1 MNLQKIFE
9 YALQREQEGYRF
21 FQANADKASHAAAA
35 GVFQKLADEELKHI
49 KYIENLMAASKD
61 ATGMSNTLKLEGDTW
76 FEDRARKEFL
86 NQTLIES
93 MIPDV
98 AVLRTAFLIEHDL
111 SEFYEMAAAK
121 SDGKAQAAFTQLAKW
136 ERGHEAFFKELHD
149 KVFEEYTQM
158 PWGG

>member
-9 YALQREQEGYRF
+9 YALQREKEGYQF
-21 FQANADKASHAAAA
+21 FKGNADKATHGAAAQ
-35 GVFQKLADEELKHI
+35 VFQKLADEELKHI
-49 KYIENLMAASKD
+49 EYIKNLMQA
-61 ATGMSNTLKLEGDTW
+61 EGDENVKSEAMLEIEGW
-76 FEDRARKEFL
+76 FEDKAKDEL
-86 NQTLIES
+86 LDQSLIES

-98 AVLRTAFLIEHDL
+98 AVLRTAYLIESDL
-111 SEFYEMAAAK
+111 SEFYENAASK
-121 SDGKAQAAFTQLAKW
+121 SSGRAQKAFEQLAKW

>member
-1 MNLQKIFE
+1 MNLQKIYE
-9 YALQREQEGYRF
+9 YALQREQEGYQF

-35 GVFQKLADEELKHI
+35 GIFKKLADEELKHI
-49 KYIENLMAASKD
+49 QYIKNLMAAPD
-61 ATGMSNTLKLEGDTW
+61 AEVGASRVVLGDDSW

-98 AVLRTAFLIEHDL
+98 AVLRTAYLIEHDL
-111 SEFYEMAAAK
+111 SEFYELAAFK
-121 SDGKAQAAFTQLAKW
+121 SEGKAQVAFMQLAKW

>member
-9 YALQREQEGYRF
+9 YALQREQEGYQF
-21 FQANADKASHAAAA
+21 FKTNADKAGHAAAA
-35 GVFQKLADEELKHI
+35 QVFQKLADEELKHI
-49 KYIENLMAASKD
+49 QFIKNLMKA
-61 ATGMSNTLKLEGDTW
+61 EGDEGVQSEATLETEGW
-76 FEDRARKEFL
+76 FEDKAEEEL
-86 NQTLIES
+86 LDQTLIES

-98 AVLRTAFLIEHDL
+98 AVLRTAYLIESDL
-111 SEFYEMAAAK
+111 SEFYENAASK
-121 SDGKAQAAFTQLAKW
+121 SSGSAQKAFQQLAKW

>member
-1 MNLQKIFE
+1 MT
-9 YALQREQEGYRF
+9 ALPQ
-21 FQANADKASHAAAA
+21 
-35 GVFQKLADEELKHI
+35 
-49 KYIENLMAASKD
+49 
-61 ATGMSNTLKLEGDTW
+61 LEGDSW

-121 SDGKAQAAFTQLAKW
+121 SDGKAQAAFTQLARW

>member
-9 YALQREQEGYRF
+9 YALQREKEGYAF
-21 FQANADKASHAAAA
+21 FKGNADKATHAAAA
-35 GVFQKLADEELKHI
+35 QVFQKLADEELKHI
-49 KYIENLMAASKD
+49 EYIKSLMSTENDDGVQTD
-61 ATGMSNTLKLEGDTW
+61 AMLEVEGW
-76 FEDRARKEFL
+76 FEERAEEEL
-86 NQTLIES
+86 LDQSLIES

-98 AVLRTAFLIEHDL
+98 AVLRTAYLIESDL
-111 SEFYEMAAAK
+111 SEFYEKAASQSTGRAQ
-121 SDGKAQAAFTQLAKW
+121 KAFEKLAGW

>member
-9 YALQREQEGYRF
+9 YALQREKEGYQF
-21 FQANADKASHAAAA
+21 FKTNADKAGHAAA
-35 GVFQKLADEELKHI
+35 GQVFQRLADEELKHI
-49 KYIENLMAASKD
+49 QYLQNLMKAEDDEGVQSEA
-61 ATGMSNTLKLEGDTW
+61 MLEIEGW
-76 FEDRARKEFL
+76 FEDKAKEEL
-86 NQTLIES
+86 LDQSLIES

-98 AVLRTAFLIEHDL
+98 AVLRTAYLIESDL
-111 SEFYEMAAAK
+111 SQFYENAAAK
-121 SDGKAQAAFTQLAKW
+121 SSGKAQKAFRQLAKW

>member
-1 MNLQKIFE
+1 MNLQKIYE
-9 YALQREQEGYRF
+9 YALQREQEGYQF
-21 FQANADKASHAAAA
+21 FQSNADKASHAAAT

-49 KYIENLMAASKD
+49 RYIEHLMAEPGDKT
-61 ATGMSNTLKLEGDTW
+61 ATSNAELEGDDW

-98 AVLRTAFLIEHDL
+98 AVLRTAYLIEHDL

-121 SDGKAQAAFTQLAKW
+121 SEGKAQAAFTQLARW
-136 ERGHEAFFKELHD
+136 ERGHEAFFRELHD